1 MFNGERY
8 LQVSGTAMDINIA
21 PSYANIFMGRLD
33 YNLLMQAAI
42 KPLSWLQFINNIE
55 VKWVKS

>member
-21 PSYANIFMGRLD
+21 PSYANIFMGRLAGS
-33 YNLLMQAAI
+33 NKTSQLVAI
-42 KPLSWLQFINNIE
+42 Y
-55 VKWVKS
+55 